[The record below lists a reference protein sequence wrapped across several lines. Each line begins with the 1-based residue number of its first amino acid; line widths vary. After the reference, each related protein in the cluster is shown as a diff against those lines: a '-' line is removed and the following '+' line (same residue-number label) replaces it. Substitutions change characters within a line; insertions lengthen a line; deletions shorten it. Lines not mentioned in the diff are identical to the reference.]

1 MHLDITCSTDDNYI
15 QHCSAM
21 LCSVFEN
28 NKEHD
33 ITVHLLHHGLSSDSQ
48 SFLVELA
55 NRYGDT
61 ILFYDIDLN
70 RLGEVAVDEHWHP
83 TLSIACYYRL
93 LLASLLDESIEKVFY
108 LDCDVIVLGDVSPLF
123 KLDLSGYGV
132 AAVEDTTPGNDQHR
146 QAMGLNL
153 NQTAFCSGVL
163 MVNLKYWRGFN
174 CEQHLLDYAQRMA
187 GQLVMEDQD
196 VLNHEFRGHWLKLP
210 YKYMRTPMAIAPLD
224 KQQKWADIEEYVFH
238 PVIIHYAAH
247 VKPWLDISIPDG
259 KYYWKYVGLSGFPNP
274 VKSRTLDRY
283 RWPIR
288 KAKIRY
294 YINYYIHPF
303 VPDILEMLLADL
315 HNIIKAIFLIFQPSK
330 FRSYRIGRWLHKYD
344 FE

>member
-70 RLGEVAVDEHWHP
+70 RLGEVTVDEHWHP
-83 TLSIACYYRL
+83 TLSIASYYRL

-146 QAMGLNL
+146 QTMGLNL
-153 NQTAFCSGVL
+153 NQTAFCAGVL
-163 MVNLKYWRGFN
+163 MVNLKYWRRFN
-174 CEQHLLDYAQRMA
+174 CEEHLLDYAQRMA

-196 VLNHEFRGHWLKLP
+196 VLNHEFRGHWFKLP
-210 YKYMRTPMAIAPLD
+210 YKYMRTPMAIASLD

-247 VKPWLDISIPDG
+247 VKPWLDIPIPDG
-259 KYYWKYVGLSGFPNP
+259 KYYWEYVKRSGFPNP
-274 VKSRTLDRY
+274 KVIKTLPQY
-283 RWPIR
+283 RRPIR
-288 KAKIRY
+288 MAKVRY
-294 YINYYIHPF
+294 YLNAYIHPF
-303 VPDILEMLLADL
+303 VPDIVEIILRDL
-315 HNIIKAIFLIFQPSK
+315 VDILVGFSYSFRPSAFKA
-330 FRSYRIGRWLHKYD
+330 YRIRRWLRKYK
-344 FE
+344 